1 MSKKKKEVTLLTHKG
16 LAVISA
22 IQSGL
27 CPETDKGW
35 DTDGFEKFWAKYQ
48 EDLEEYREK
57 LPRKLRLAF
66 DKNSN

>member
-1 MSKKKKEVTLLTHKG
+1 MSEKKKGVTLLTHKG

-27 CPETDKGW
+27 CPKTEEGW
-35 DTDGFEKFWAKYQ
+35 DTNGFEKFWAKYQ
-48 EDLEEYREK
+48 DDLADYRKK
-57 LPRKLRLAF
+57 LPRKLRSAF

>member
-1 MSKKKKEVTLLTHKG
+1 MSKKSIDLLSHKG
-16 LAVISA
+16 VAVISA

-27 CPETDKGW
+27 CPEVEGGW
-35 DTDGFEKFWAKYQ
+35 DTDDFEKFWTKYQ
-48 EDLEEYREK
+48 ADLEEYRKK